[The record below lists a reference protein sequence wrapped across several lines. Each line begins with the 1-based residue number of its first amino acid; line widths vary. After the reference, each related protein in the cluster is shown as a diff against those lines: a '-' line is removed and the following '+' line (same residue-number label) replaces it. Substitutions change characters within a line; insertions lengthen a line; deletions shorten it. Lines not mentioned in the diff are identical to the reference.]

1 MKSDMIQNSSTEPID
16 LQKILKVL
24 LSEWKLIAKVCAVV
38 LVLSSIYV
46 LSIPRQYSASTTLA
60 PEFSNSSGI
69 SGNISSLASMVGV
82 NIGNSGEDAIY
93 PEIYPD
99 IVGSTDF
106 LVGLFDIKVKSSD
119 GSIDCTLYEYLKYK
133 QEQPWWSFIGK
144 GVKAV
149 VALVA
154 PPKKDLKAGADSVD
168 PFWLSKDQE
177 EICKNLGG
185 SISCMVDKK
194 TSVITI
200 GFSAQDPLI
209 AATMTDSLKQKLQDF
224 IIEYRTSKAR
234 NDLRYV
240 EKLCAESKLAYDK
253 VRARYAEYCDS
264 HKGTILQAYISE
276 QENLENELQLA
287 MTSYS
292 QMAQQVQM
300 AKAKVQE
307 RTPAFTVVDSTTV
320 PLKPS
325 KPKRML
331 IVIGCVFMA
340 LVCSSSYV
348 YIKRERMNVQKVK

>member
-1 MKSDMIQNSSTEPID
+1 M
-16 LQKILKVL
+16 
-24 LSEWKLIAKVCAVV
+24 
-38 LVLSSIYV
+38 
-46 LSIPRQYSASTTLA
+46 
-60 PEFSNSSGI
+60 
-69 SGNISSLASMVGV
+69 
-82 NIGNSGEDAIY
+82 
-93 PEIYPD
+93 
-99 IVGSTDF
+99 
-106 LVGLFDIKVKSSD
+106 
-119 GSIDCTLYEYLKYK
+119 
-133 QEQPWWSFIGK
+133 
-144 GVKAV
+144 
-149 VALVA
+149 
-154 PPKKDLKAGADSVD
+154 KAGADSVD